1 MTLDS
6 LLVKVTLA
14 GVFPAFHTKK
24 LKKSA
29 VFPGLGSVGFVLT
42 SASTIT
48 QARSLFIMASA
59 LTLAALACVQAI
71 PARAKVAS
79 AINRLVS

>member
-1 MTLDS
+1 
-6 LLVKVTLA
+6 
-14 GVFPAFHTKK
+14 
-24 LKKSA
+24 
-29 VFPGLGSVGFVLT
+29 
-42 SASTIT
+42 
-48 QARSLFIMASA
+48 MASA